1 MGGEPVTRPFPAV
14 SEAKT
19 YIAGRWLDGEQKQVL
34 RTPID
39 GSEAT
44 VVWSSSVAEAGE
56 AVEAADEAWRAW
68 RKVPAFERARLL
80 HLLADLVHGR
90 QDDLTTQMVVETGK
104 LARESRAEVGQSV
117 DILHIC
123 AEEAKRIAGE
133 GVPMDALAG
142 GAGRL
147 GFTLRVP
154 LGVVVGITPFNVP
167 ISAACH
173 KLGPA
178 LAAGN
183 TFVLKPHP
191 HGSGVA
197 TLFAQLSEEAGIPAG
212 VFNLVQGGPDVGRA
226 LVAHPAVRLITFTG
240 SARAAEQIASE
251 AGLKQTLFELG
262 GIGPTIVHRDA
273 DLALAVSQTVV
284 AAFALT
290 GQSCA
295 STQRIFVHQDVSSEF
310 TRRFVDAVREVKP
323 GDPFDEASGIGP
335 LVSEEAATRVADW
348 VSEAVTAG
356 AKLLCGGGRQ
366 RAYLEPTV
374 LAEPEATSRVV
385 CEEVFGPVVSIT
397 AYSRF
402 EDVVALANGTPGG
415 LKAGVFTSSL
425 AVALLAVTELQF
437 GSVNINAPSRFRL
450 AHEPYGGVKQ
460 SGWGREGPLYAV
472 RAMTAERMVSFT
484 PVDRPEG

>member
-1 MGGEPVTRPFPAV
+1 MTRPSPAITD
-14 SEAKT
+14 AKA
-19 YIAGRWLDGEQKQVL
+19 YIAGKWRDGEHSQVL

-39 GSEAT
+39 GTEAT
-44 VVWSSSVAEAGE
+44 VVWASSVAEAGE
-56 AVEAADEAWRAW
+56 AVEAAADAWPSWRA
-68 RKVPAFERARLL
+68 VPAFERARFL

-90 QDDLTTQMVVETGK
+90 KADLTAQMVIETGK
-104 LARESRAEVGQSV
+104 LARESRAEVEQSV

-147 GFTLRVP
+147 GLTLRVP
-154 LGVVVGITPFNVP
+154 LGVIVGITPFNVP

-197 TLFAQLSEEAGIPAG
+197 ALFAQLAADAGIPTG

-240 SARAAEQIASE
+240 SARAAAEIASE

-262 GIGPTIVHRDA
+262 GIGHHRPPGRRSGPGGRPDGGRRLCPHRAELCLYAA
-273 DLALAVSQTVV
+273 D
-284 AAFALT
+284 
-290 GQSCA
+290 
-295 STQRIFVHQDVSSEF
+295 FVHQDVSGEF
-310 TRRFVDAVREVKP
+310 TRRFVDASRELKP

-335 LVSEEAATRVADW
+335 LVSEEAASRVADW
-348 VSEAVTAG
+348 VSEAVTSG
-356 AKLLCGGGRQ
+356 AELLCGGQ
-366 RAYLEPTV
+366 RRGAYLEPTV

-397 AYSRF
+397 AYSHV
-402 EDVVALANGTPGG
+402 EDAVATANGTPGG

-425 AVALLAVTELQF
+425 AIALMAAKELQF
-437 GSVNINAPSRFRL
+437 GSVNVNAPSRFRV
-450 AHEPYGGVKQ
+450 AHEPYGGVRQ
-460 SGWGREGPLYAV
+460 SGWGREGPLYAI
-472 RAMTAERMVSFT
+472 RAMTAERMVSFA
-484 PVDRPEG
+484 PVDWPKS

>member
-1 MGGEPVTRPFPAV
+1 MTRPSPAV
-14 SEAKT
+14 TDAKA
-19 YIAGRWLDGEQKQVL
+19 YIGGKWRDGEHSQIL

-39 GSEAT
+39 GTEAT
-44 VVWSSSVAEAGE
+44 AVWGSSVAEAGE
-56 AVEAADEAWRAW
+56 AVEAADDAWPAWRA
-68 RKVPAFERARLL
+68 VPAFGRARLL
-80 HLLADLVHGR
+80 HLLADLVYGR
-90 QDDLTTQMVVETGK
+90 QADLTAQMVIETGK
-104 LARESRAEVGQSV
+104 LVRESRAEVEQSV

-154 LGVVVGITPFNVP
+154 LGVIVGITPFNVP
-167 ISAACH
+167 ISSACH

-197 TLFAQLSEEAGIPAG
+197 SLFAQLAEEAGIPTG

-251 AGLKQTLFELG
+251 AGLKPTLFELG

-295 STQRIFVHQDVSSEF
+295 STQRIFVHEDVSDEF
-310 TRRFVDAVREVKP
+310 TRRFVDASLKVKP
-323 GDPFDEASGIGP
+323 GDPFEEASGIGP
-335 LVSEEAATRVADW
+335 LVSEEAARRVADW

-356 AKLLCGGGRQ
+356 AELLCGGQ
-366 RAYLEPTV
+366 RRGAYLEPTV
-374 LAEPEATSRVV
+374 LAEPKATSRVV

-397 AYSRF
+397 AYSRV
-402 EDVVALANGTPGG
+402 EDAVAMANSTPGG
-415 LKAGVFTSSL
+415 LKAGIFTSSL
-425 AVALLAVTELQF
+425 PIALMAAKELQF
-437 GSVNINAPSRFRL
+437 GSVNVNAPSRFRVP
-450 AHEPYGGVKQ
+450 HEPYGGVKQ
-460 SGWGREGPLYAV
+460 SGWGREGPLYAI
-472 RAMTAERMVSFT
+472 RSMTAERMVSFA
-484 PVDRPEG
+484 PVDWPQS